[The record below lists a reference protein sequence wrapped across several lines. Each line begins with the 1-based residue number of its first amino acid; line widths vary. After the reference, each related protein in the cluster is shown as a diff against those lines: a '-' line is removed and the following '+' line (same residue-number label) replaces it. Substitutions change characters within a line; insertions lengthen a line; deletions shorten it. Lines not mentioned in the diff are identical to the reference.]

1 MKKTTLILVL
11 AMVAGTTAIAQ
22 QYEACTADAT
32 QLYYTTNA
40 GWTQSEWY
48 PILNIDAENLTPA
61 ATGLA
66 AHTGADGTATSSA
79 FSSGL
84 FKTPVYNVDAEMN
97 PVPTNLLWPVHYY
110 MACLAPAFY
119 NSAYT
124 KIVIN
129 GATSWSGKGNTC
141 FDNNNSIKQSP
152 IWEKKG
158 FIELSRQ
165 GAATEAPTTSR
176 HGYIQLNELPQVE
189 RVQFSFSS
197 TGWKRGFKLDIKHN
211 DGAWEPLQWEPSD
224 IASGLAGFSE
234 QGYAFEVMINKQEDP
249 SSKISLRWRI
259 WDGDSIHA
267 NVTKTDGS
275 TYSPTMTPYAQRQVA
290 RIHQI
295 KIFSGVVPTEVPTAT
310 TPVYLNNVTAHF
322 NGAEIVLSQ
331 VANAIVYSAD
341 GRICYEGRTGRI
353 AASALTKGIYVVKMT
368 DDEGNISRSK
378 IRL

>member
-1 MKKTTLILVL
+1 MKKTTLIFAL
-11 AMVAGTTAIAQ
+11 ALLAGSSAMAQ
-22 QYEACTADAT
+22 QYETCAADAN

-48 PILNIDAENLTPA
+48 PIINIDPQNLTVE

-66 AHTGADGTATSSA
+66 AHTGADGTATSTA
-79 FSSGL
+79 FASGT
-84 FKTPVYNVDAEMN
+84 FKTPVYNVDAQMN
-97 PVPTNLLWPVHYY
+97 PVATNVLWPVQYY
-110 MACLAPAFY
+110 MACLAPNHY

-124 KIVIN
+124 KIVVN
-129 GATSWSGKGNTC
+129 GATSWSAKGNVC
-141 FDNNNSIKQSP
+141 YDNNNSIKQSP

-158 FIELSRQ
+158 FIELSRL
-165 GAATEAPTTSR
+165 AATAEAPTTSR
-176 HGYIQLNELPQVE
+176 HGYIQLNDLPQVE

-224 IASGLAGFSE
+224 IASGLAGFAE
-234 QGYAFEVMINKQEDP
+234 QGYGFEIMLNKQEDP
-249 SSKISLRWRI
+249 ASKISLRWRI

-275 TYSPTMTPYAQRQVA
+275 TYSTTMTPYAQRQVA

-295 KIFSGVVPTEVPTAT
+295 KIFSGVVPTEAPSAT

-331 VANAIVYSAD
+331 VADAIVYSAD

-353 AASALTKGIYVVKMT
+353 TASALNKGIYVVKMT
-368 DDEGNISRSK
+368 DEEGNISRSK
-378 IRL
+378 ISL